1 MGLFVVVDEGVE
13 FPGAG
18 GSVGFAVRGDM
29 VSGFEIS
36 KELCLGL
43 RRSQEFDLGIGVL
56 KSGRVPFLAGR
67 LILLVGLVP
76 FAVELLAG
84 DFVLIEITAAEFIR
98 FAVDNIDS

>member
-18 GSVGFAVRGDM
+18 GGVGFAIGGDM
-29 VSGFEIS
+29 VSSFEIG

-67 LILLVGLVP
+67 LILLVGLIP
-76 FAVELLAG
+76 FAVKLLAG